1 MKDEERDL
9 LRKTILGLC
18 SQPIHYTKLEKRVV
32 ATCQPW
38 ATTNTFKSQLH
49 YLLNNSYVTR
59 VARGIYQITPKGKNY
74 LALLTS

>member
-18 SQPIHYTKLEKRVV
+18 SQPVHYTKLEKRVV

-38 ATTNTFKSQLH
+38 ATSNTFKSQLH
-49 YLLNNSYVTR
+49 YLLSNGYVER
-59 VARGIYQITPKGKNY
+59 VSRGAYKVTSKGEK
-74 LALLTS
+74 LLEILT